1 VAKRKIFRR
10 KSGSGAKGMPKWLLW
25 LIILIVW
32 GLLIR
37 LPVKGGK
44 LTSIYGFRSSGFHYG
59 SDLGVPIGTAVKPI
73 TWGKVRRTGFDNRSG
88 NLVMITHLPGLE
100 SRYYHLDS
108 VKVAGGQR
116 VSPSTV
122 IGTSGNTGQSSGPHL
137 HFEIRV
143 LGVALPPY
151 LLCLSNAVFGKIVG
165 VMG

>member
-1 VAKRKIFRR
+1 MPKRGRR
-10 KSGSGAKGMPKWLLW
+10 SSRPSGMPKWLLW
-25 LIILIVW
+25 LIILVIW

-37 LPVKGGK
+37 LPAKGGK
-44 LTSIYGFRSSGFHYG
+44 LTSIYGFRSGGFHYG
-59 SDLGVPIGTAVKPI
+59 SDLGLPIGTAVRPV

-100 SRYYHLDS
+100 SRYYHLNS
-108 VKVAGGQR
+108 VDVVSGQR
-116 VSPSTV
+116 VSPGTI

-151 LLCLSNAVFGKIVG
+151 LLCLPNVVFGKIVG

>member
-1 VAKRKIFRR
+1 MPKRRR
-10 KSGSGAKGMPKWLLW
+10 RISRSRGIPKWLLW
-25 LIILIVW
+25 LGILIAW

-44 LTSIYGFRSSGFHYG
+44 LTSIYGFRSGGFHYG
-59 SDLGVPIGTAVKPI
+59 SDLGLPIGTAVKPV

-100 SRYYHLDS
+100 SRYYHLNS
-108 VKVAGGQR
+108 VDVVSGQW
-116 VSPSTV
+116 VGLGTI

-151 LLCLSNAVFGKIVG
+151 LLCLPNVILTKIGRIVNYEL
-165 VMG
+165 